1 MKKIFILIVFIIN
14 LNEQSLAEQFITN
27 YHKGKFLES
36 FRDNFLVATEK
47 LNEGRFAKTV
57 IVMFAHDKGG
67 ALGLVVNKP
76 LGVIPLN
83 EIVKVPEN
91 FSEKQKNLLKKKIPV
106 FWGGP
111 VNKNKVFILHTNEYS
126 DKSTIKIRDLSISS
140 DYETLLKIAENK
152 GPKKNLIVIGL
163 SSWGPEQLE
172 GEFERD
178 SWVLSEINE
187 EIVFE
192 IENSEKWQKALKN
205 SYLKL

>member
-1 MKKIFILIVFIIN
+1 MKKIFILIILFIN
-14 LNEQSLAEQFITN
+14 LNEHSLAEQFITN
-27 YHKGKFLES
+27 YDKGKFLES
-36 FRDNFLVATEK
+36 FRDNFLVATDK
-47 LNEGRFAKTV
+47 INEGGFAKSVVV
-57 IVMFAHDKGG
+57 IFAHDKNG
-67 ALGLVVNKP
+67 ALGLVVNKS
-76 LGVIPLN
+76 LGLTSID
-83 EIVKVPEN
+83 EIVKVPKN
-91 FSEKQKNLLKKKIPV
+91 FSQKQKKLLKKKIPV

-172 GEFERD
+172 GEFEKD
-178 SWVLSEINE
+178 NWVLSEISE
-187 EIVFE
+187 EIIFE
-192 IENSEKWQKALKN
+192 IENSEKWKKALKN

>member
-1 MKKIFILIVFIIN
+1 VKKIFILIVFFIN
-14 LNEQSLAEQFITN
+14 LNEISQAEQFITN

-36 FRDNFLVATEK
+36 FRNNFLVASEK

-76 LGVIPLN
+76 LGVTPIN
-83 EIVKVPEN
+83 EIVKVPKN

-106 FWGGP
+106 YWGGP

-172 GEFERD
+172 GEFERE

-192 IENSEKWQKALKN
+192 IENSEKWKKALKN